1 MEKLTHFDEQGKAKM
16 VDVTEKD
23 ITKRVARAVGK
34 IQVNPETLKIIE
46 EGKMGKGDVLG
57 VARIAGIMG
66 SKKTSDL
73 IPMCHPLLINGC
85 KIEFKIN
92 KENNEIEI
100 YSEVKVSGKT
110 GVEMEALTA
119 VSIAALTIY
128 DMCKAVDKGMV
139 IKDIH
144 LLEKI
149 GGKSGHFLYEDNTKI
164 K

>member
-23 ITKRVARAVGK
+23 ITKRVARAFGK
-34 IQVNPETLKIIE
+34 IQVSPETLKIIG
-46 EGKMGKGDVLG
+46 EGKIGKGDVLG

-85 KIEFKIN
+85 KIEFNIN
-92 KENNEIEI
+92 RENNEIEI

-119 VSIAALTIY
+119 VSITALTIY
-128 DMCKAVDKGMV
+128 DMCKAVDKGMI

-149 GGKSGHFLYEDNTKI
+149 GGKSGHFLYDNNTKI

>member
-23 ITKRVARAVGK
+23 ITERIARASGK
-34 IQVNPETLKIIE
+34 IQVSPETLKIIE
-46 EGKMGKGDVLG
+46 EGKIGKGDVLG

-85 KIEFKIN
+85 KIEFNIN
-92 KENNEIEI
+92 RENNEIEI

-119 VSIAALTIY
+119 VSITALTIY
-128 DMCKAVDKGMV
+128 DMCKAVDKGMI

-149 GGKSGHFLYEDNTKI
+149 GGKSGHFLYDNNTKI

>member
-1 MEKLTHFDEQGKAKM
+1 MEKLTHFDEHGKAKM

-23 ITKRVARAVGK
+23 ITERIARASGK
-34 IQVNPETLKIIE
+34 IQVSPETLKIIE
-46 EGKMGKGDVLG
+46 EGKIGKGDVLG

-85 KIEFKIN
+85 KIEFNIN
-92 KENNEIEI
+92 RENNEIEI

-119 VSIAALTIY
+119 VSITALTIY
-128 DMCKAVDKGMV
+128 DMCKAVDKGMI

-149 GGKSGHFLYEDNTKI
+149 GGKSGHFLYDNNTKI

>member
-149 GGKSGHFLYEDNTKI
+149 GGKSGHFLYQDNTKI